1 MVKRRIMIIK
11 RFITIIVIIVMMIR
25 AIVRT
30 MMNAPME
37 SFFAVISVST
47 QVSMIIQY
55 YSKYL
60 KTMMHIIILLEAVY
74 PQPSYLHMSFFKTSA
89 QQHNK
94 HLPIKRSM
102 ISSAVG
108 SAYCECPEGFEIGSD
123 DQTCRDID
131 EVSSFDNCY
140 HS

>member
-1 MVKRRIMIIK
+1 
-11 RFITIIVIIVMMIR
+11 
-25 AIVRT
+25 
-30 MMNAPME
+30 
-37 SFFAVISVST
+37 
-47 QVSMIIQY
+47 
-55 YSKYL
+55 
-60 KTMMHIIILLEAVY
+60 MMHIIILLEAVY

>member
-108 SAYCECPEGFEIGSD
+108 SAYCECPKGFEIGSD